1 MTVDIQA
8 FIHPI
13 EAEFARILD
22 YYGIQ
27 WQYEPQTFELA
38 WDEQGR
44 LTEAF
49 TPDFYLP
56 NQDIYI
62 ELTTLRPKL
71 ITRKNRKVKKLQN
84 LYPHI
89 NIKLLNRQD
98 LRNLMIKYG
107 MDDHAAAIVGT
118 DAQNKRDLR

>member
-1 MTVDIQA
+1 MTEETPV

-27 WQYEPQTFELA
+27 WRYEPRTFELA

-44 LTEAF
+44 IAEAF

-62 ELTTLRPKL
+62 ELTTMRPKL
-71 ITRKNRKVKKLQN
+71 ITRKNRKVKKLQS

-118 DAQNKRDLR
+118 DAQNRRDFR

>member
-1 MTVDIQA
+1 MTVDTQA